1 MADSHLSIVEALIS
15 FCVVSIIVV
24 LFYWI
29 CKSLVNPLWAIVTD
43 WRYIALTT
51 ITTGV
56 SLSCMALTWPDPQ
69 QDVRTCVT
77 TPVVIRIVAVY
88 SPIVALVS
96 TKFVESIPYV
106 LGLFTRYRVGPRGG
120 RYLQVFL

>member
-1 MADSHLSIVEALIS
+1 MGDTHLSIVEALIS
-15 FCVVSIIVV
+15 FCVVSVIVV
-24 LFYWI
+24 LVYWI

-51 ITTGV
+51 VTTGV
-56 SLSCMALTWPDPQ
+56 SLSCVALTWPDPQ

-77 TPVVIRIVAVY
+77 TPVVVRIVAVY
-88 SPIVALVS
+88 SPIVIFLF
-96 TKFVESIPYV
+96 TKSVESIPYV